1 MSHSHPLAIWLKSQ
15 DPPLSR
21 SEFARRIGRDPA
33 TITKIIKGHVRPDWT
48 TMDRI
53 KAETNGDISAQDF
66 DAGEAQ

>member
-1 MSHSHPLAIWLKSQ
+1 M
-15 DPPLSR
+15 SR

-53 KAETNGDISAQDF
+53 KAETKGAVSAQDF
-66 DAGEAQ
+66 DGAA